1 LVDEKTQ
8 KGSVGHALGIAKCLE
23 NLEPGAI
30 NVVSDVDVLIIRKN
44 WDDVLRDEFLE
55 KATGILGTTYENF
68 SGFSSGTSTTQNYK
82 NKPTLT
88 WCAFSPNYD
97 FKLMKVMPD
106 KLNVLKI
113 DNEYLSDIFGLPI
126 GFSLLKDVGW
136 ELPFFLHDNLIPFK
150 IFEHIKPTDSKSIV
164 LKGAY
169 PYHDEFHLNG
179 IPFLVHQRGSMK
191 HVYRLDSIS
200 RDFYWKIGEFL
211 NQPHWFVSPN
221 GLDYVNFFYKKIR
234 KLLVKVKR
242 YL

>member
-1 LVDEKTQ
+1 
-8 KGSVGHALGIAKCLE
+8 
-23 NLEPGAI
+23 
-30 NVVSDVDVLIIRKN
+30 
-44 WDDVLRDEFLE
+44 
-55 KATGILGTTYENF
+55 
-68 SGFSSGTSTTQNYK
+68 
-82 NKPTLT
+82 
-88 WCAFSPNYD
+88 
-97 FKLMKVMPD
+97 MPD

-113 DNEYLSDIFGLPI
+113 DNQYLSDIFGLPI

-136 ELPFFLHDNLIPFK
+136 ELPFFLHDNQIPFK

-200 RDFYWKIGEFL
+200 RDFYCKIGEFL

-234 KLLVKVKR
+234 KLLIKVKR